1 VPNKDTSGIPG
12 TLSTANPGMPLKPP
26 SRASP
31 MAYWSPAV
39 AFMNL
44 NRISVTTSVITPMY
58 TSLMRP

>member
-1 VPNKDTSGIPG
+1 MPG
-12 TLSTANPGMPLKPP
+12 TFRTGNPGMPLNPP
-26 SRASP
+26 SRAAP

-39 AFMNL
+39 ALMNL